1 MECLT
6 WESWILMVIVVSVFG
21 LYKVWKMKRD
31 EREDGDEREE
41 GYVIPRGSWGWPFIG
56 ETLEFIASGYT
67 SKPVSFME
75 KRKSL

>member
-1 MECLT
+1 
-6 WESWILMVIVVSVFG
+6 
-21 LYKVWKMKRD
+21 MKRD